1 LFPKLCHSRRRRW
14 PHVLLGDVVLS
25 FYLGA
30 SQTQPSDLH
39 VVQPN
44 RGNDATIHD
53 VQWPGYPF
61 RFEPYY
67 GLRLS
72 YNAPGHPQTRIVL
85 DFTHYKIY
93 ALANQVVEQD
103 GTWHGKPLHA
113 AAPMRENVQSFEV
126 THGLNTLGLSLLQN
140 IWGGSNGAYIGG
152 GPVLYVPHSENR
164 VDGIA
169 GGDRYGFATFGF
181 QAHAGVR
188 GCVSSHGLF
197 AEAKY
202 NSGKLVMPIAEGT
215 AQTTVRTMHE
225 LAGFDFS
232 PSCR

>member
-1 LFPKLCHSRRRRW
+1 MMLI
-14 PHVLLGDVVLS
+14 GDFVLS

-39 VVQPN
+39 VVQPSH
-44 RGNDATIHD
+44 GNDVTVRK

-93 ALANQVVEQD
+93 SLANQVVVQE
-103 GTWHGKPLHA
+103 GTWHNEPLSA
-113 AAPMRENVQSFEV
+113 VAPMSETVQSFEV
-126 THGLNTLGLSLLQN
+126 THGLNMLGLSLLQN
-140 IWGGSNGAYIGG
+140 IWGGSNGAYAGG
-152 GPVLYVPHSENR
+152 GLVLYVPHSENR

-169 GGDRYGFATFGF
+169 GGDRYGFPTFGF

-188 GCVSSHGLF
+188 GCVSGHGLF

-202 NSGKLVMPIAEGT
+202 NTGQLLMPIADGT
-215 AQTTVRTMHE
+215 AQTTVRTAQE
-225 LAGFDFS
+225 LGGFDFGPCDREPTAQS
-232 PSCR
+232 GASN